1 MNRVVKET
9 VQTSITGRLNKFFP
23 TTTHSLFSEV
33 RLRPFTARG
42 FTLLEL
48 LVVITLISLVTA
60 ITIPSIR
67 TTLFSDQ
74 LKASARRLVG
84 FINEVSQEAISS
96 QVEHQVNFGLNK
108 NEIWVGTGA
117 AEDEEDQVGQK
128 RFKVPEQ
135 VKITEVV
142 SVSSGNNAEGTVKL
156 YFSKKGYVDKSAIHL
171 RSDDGREM
179 TIVLSPFMGAT
190 RIIDSYVSLDDDLA
204 RF

>member
-1 MNRVVKET
+1 MDIANSR
-9 VQTSITGRLNKFFP
+9 S
-23 TTTHSLFSEV
+23 SEV
-33 RLRPFTARG
+33 RSRLLTQKG

-48 LVVITLISLVTA
+48 LVVIVLISLVSA

-84 FINEVSQEAISS
+84 FINEVSQEAVSS
-96 QVEHQVNFGLNK
+96 QLEYQLNFDLNK
-108 NEIWVGTGA
+108 NEIWVGSGTG
-117 AEDEEDQVGQK
+117 EDEESQAGQK

-142 SVSSGNNAEGTVKL
+142 SVSSGNNSEGAVKL

-190 RIIDSYVSLDDDLA
+190 RIFDSYVSLDNDQA